1 MARAKRR
8 SENPHAGTGDVVGC
22 VAKRENR
29 GVAPRRSAMGRIGKN
44 LARAMLGLVTAAGGF
59 VIAACY
65 GAMYA
70 YNSGGRVVDARSQ
83 QGVSGARVDCRQ
95 GGRSI
100 ASAVTDSGGSY
111 DFGSLSCDEV
121 LVEDS
126 NGRYQPQTVPSAAHG
141 STYVELQAGK

>member
-1 MARAKRR
+1 
-8 SENPHAGTGDVVGC
+8 
-22 VAKRENR
+22 
-29 GVAPRRSAMGRIGKN
+29 MGKIGKK
-44 LARAMLGLVTAAGGF
+44 LARVMLGVVTAAGGF

-70 YNSGGRVVDARSQ
+70 YNNGGRVVDARSQ

-100 ASAVTDSGGSY
+100 ASAVTDSRGSY
-111 DFGSLSCDEV
+111 DFGSQSCDEV

-141 STYVELQAGK
+141 STYVELQTSK

>member
-1 MARAKRR
+1 
-8 SENPHAGTGDVVGC
+8 
-22 VAKRENR
+22 
-29 GVAPRRSAMGRIGKN
+29 MGKIGKK
-44 LARAMLGLVTAAGGF
+44 LARAMLGVVTAAGGF

-70 YNSGGRVVDARSQ
+70 YNSGGRVVDARAQ
-83 QGVSGARVDCRQ
+83 QGVAGARVDCRQ

-100 ASAVTDSGGSY
+100 GNTETQVDGSY

-121 LVEDS
+121 LVQDS

-141 STYVELQAGK
+141 GTYVELQPGK